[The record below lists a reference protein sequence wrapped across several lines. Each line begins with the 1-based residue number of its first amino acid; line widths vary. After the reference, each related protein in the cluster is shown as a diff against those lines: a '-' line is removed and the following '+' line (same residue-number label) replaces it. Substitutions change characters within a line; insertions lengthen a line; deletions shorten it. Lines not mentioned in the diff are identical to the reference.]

1 MSAIIA
7 PVNSLSRARSI
18 LPYLGVHVAGNLWRL
33 FGLSFDGGKALLSMH
48 SSQFGILYIYVY
60 IDIYVYI
67 CIDYKEI
74 SKLIGHIS
82 LPNCRAIN
90 LRIEKIGICLYRYR
104 FRNLGAIFQTV
115 SFPTP
120 SGRPKRRALITLFPA
135 IDRLWT
141 CFHRDN
147 LAPCHAPCHSTM
159 LSLT

>member
-1 MSAIIA
+1 MRVSHHR
-7 PVNSLSRARSI
+7 PCQLSLSSKIDLTLPWSPRCGKSVTIVRSKFRWRKGI
-18 LPYLGVHVAGNLWRL
+18 AVDAFVAIWY
-33 FGLSFDGGKALLSMH
+33 F
-48 SSQFGILYIYVY
+48 I
-60 IDIYVYI
+60 YI

-82 LPNCRAIN
+82 LPNCWAIN